1 MDDITIKRSDLI
13 EKVRANREVHALTV
27 EQAEANYLKARF
39 EETKEWALLL
49 KAGEAPPSCSKIA
62 KPESHLDGYDEL
74 IAQLEWETRD
84 EIELSAYDF
93 ARYVLDKWEWRERFV
108 GQIASSAAYLA
119 GRGS

>member
-1 MDDITIKRSDLI
+1 MHSITIKRADLLD
-13 EKVRANREVHALTV
+13 KVRANREVHALAV
-27 EQAEANYLKARF
+27 EAADANYLKARF

-49 KAGEAPPSCSKIA
+49 KDGKAPPSCSKIA
-62 KPESHLDGYDEL
+62 KPESHLDSYDEL

-84 EIELSAYDF
+84 EIELGEMDF

-108 GQIASSAAYLA
+108 SQIASSATYLA